1 LTSLTITL
9 HGESVAVLMSRET
22 FERLSNPQLNLVEF
36 MRASP
41 LFGLDDL
48 RFERTD
54 SLAREIEL

>member
-1 LTSLTITL
+1 MVSLSL
-9 HGESVAVLMSRET
+9 CWCRAKLSSEK
-22 FERLSNPQLNLVEF
+22 SNPQLNLVEF

-41 LFGLDDL
+41 LFGLDEL